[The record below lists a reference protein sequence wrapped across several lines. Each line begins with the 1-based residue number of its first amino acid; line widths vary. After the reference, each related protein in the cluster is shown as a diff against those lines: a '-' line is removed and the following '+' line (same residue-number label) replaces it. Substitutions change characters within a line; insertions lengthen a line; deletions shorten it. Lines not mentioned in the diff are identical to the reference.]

1 MLQQTILSQRRLS
14 KNMENDVVVSVSHVS
29 KNFDRLKVLNDISL
43 ELKRG
48 KITCVL
54 GGSGCGKTTL
64 LKIIAGLEKATKGD
78 IITDLQLPGKTVGYM
93 SQEDS
98 LLPWK
103 TAEQNVSFAMELTGA
118 KNHRQAMKMLKLVKL
133 ARFFRFYPKQLS
145 GGQRQRVS
153 LARMLAVSPQLLLL
167 DEPLSALDLVVK
179 NDLVKVIRNYV
190 QEKNATAL
198 MITHSVEEAIAIA
211 DQILILSTRPA
222 IITAKIDVSD
232 IRRNELFSSVKKQ
245 LEEAILEKKCE
256 TSY

>member
-1 MLQQTILSQRRLS
+1 MV
-14 KNMENDVVVSVSHVS
+14 NDVVVAVSHVS

-64 LKIIAGLEKATKGD
+64 LKIISGLEKATKGEV
-78 IITDLQLPGKTVGYM
+78 ITELKLPGRVVGYM

-103 TAEQNVSFAMELTGA
+103 TAEQNVLFAMELTGT

-133 ARFFRFYPKQLS
+133 ARFFRYYPSQLS

-153 LARMLAVSPQLLLL
+153 LARMLAGSPQLLLL

-190 QEKNATAL
+190 QERKATAL
-198 MITHSVEEAIAIA
+198 MITHSVEEAIAMA
-211 DQILILSTRPA
+211 DQILILSTRPTE
-222 IITAKIDVSD
+222 ITAQIEVSD
-232 IRRNELFSSVKKQ
+232 KQRNELFSLVKKQ
-245 LEEAILEKKCE
+245 LEAAILEKK
-256 TSY
+256 

>member
-1 MLQQTILSQRRLS
+1 
-14 KNMENDVVVSVSHVS
+14 MENNVVVSVSHVS
-29 KNFDRLKVLNDISL
+29 KNFDRLKVLEDISFDL
-43 ELKRG
+43 MSG

-54 GGSGCGKTTL
+54 GESGCGKTTL
-64 LKIIAGLEKATKGD
+64 LKIVAGLEKSSKGEIVTK
-78 IITDLQLPGKTVGYM
+78 LELPGKAVGYM

-103 TAEQNVSFAMELTGA
+103 TAEQNVSFAIELNGA

-133 ARFFRFYPKQLS
+133 ARFFRFYPQQLS

-190 QEKNATAL
+190 QEKNAAAL
-198 MITHSVEEAIAIA
+198 MITHSVEEALAIA

-222 IITAKIDVSD
+222 TITAKIDVLD
-232 IRRNELFSSVKKQ
+232 KQRNELFSSVKKQ
-245 LEEAILEKKCE
+245 LEEAILEKK
-256 TSY
+256 

>member
-1 MLQQTILSQRRLS
+1 
-14 KNMENDVVVSVSHVS
+14 MENNVVVSVSHVS
-29 KNFDRLKVLNDISL
+29 KNFDRLKVLNDISFD
-43 ELKRG
+43 LKRG

-64 LKIIAGLEKATKGD
+64 LKIIAGLEKASKGE
-78 IITDLQLPGKTVGYM
+78 IITDLKLPGKAIGYM

-103 TAEQNVSFAMELTGA
+103 TAEQNVLFAMELTGT
-118 KNHRQAMKMLKLVKL
+118 KNHRQAMRMLKLVKL
-133 ARFFRFYPKQLS
+133 SRFFRYYPSQLS
-145 GGQRQRVS
+145 GGQRQRIS

-179 NDLVKVIRNYV
+179 NDLVKIIRNYV
-190 QEKNATAL
+190 QENSATAL

-222 IITAKIDVSD
+222 VITAQIDVSD
-232 IRRNELFSSVKKQ
+232 AKRNELFSSVKKQ
-245 LEEAILEKKCE
+245 LEEAILEKK
-256 TSY
+256 

>member
-1 MLQQTILSQRRLS
+1 
-14 KNMENDVVVSVSHVS
+14 MEDSIVVSVSHVS
-29 KNFDRLKVLNDISL
+29 KNFDNLKVLNDISFNL
-43 ELKRG
+43 IQG

-78 IITDLQLPGKTVGYM
+78 ITTNLILPGKAVGYM

-103 TAEQNVSFAMELTGA
+103 TAEQNVSFAMELVGM

-153 LARMLAVSPQLLLL
+153 LARMLSVSPQLLLL
-167 DEPLSALDLVVK
+167 DEPLSALDIVVK
-179 NDLVKVIRNYV
+179 NDLVKIIRNYV

-198 MITHSVEEAIAIA
+198 MITHSVEEAVSIA
-211 DQILILSTRPA
+211 DQILILSSRPA
-222 IITAKIDVSD
+222 SVVSKIEINDKQ
-232 IRRNELFSSVKKQ
+232 RNELFSLVKKQ
-245 LEEAILEKKCE
+245 LEAAIMEKK
-256 TSY
+256 